1 MSTNTPYNPGS
12 PKSLGQHFLTDTTV
26 LDEIIQAADL
36 TLNDIVVEVGPG
48 RGILTKRLVANAG
61 QIFTI
66 ELDVKLANLIETQLD
81 YPKNLTSIIG
91 DARYTDINELIDPDS
106 KFKMVSN
113 LPYYAANPIVRRFL
127 ELPPKPQ
134 VMVVMVQEEV
144 AKSMVAEPGQ
154 MGILSV
160 AVQYYAKTQLVCKVP
175 PQAFYPIPK
184 VSSAVVKMEVYPESP
199 FHLENT
205 DAFFSLVK
213 AGFRAPRKKLH
224 NSLSN
229 GLNIPSASAIR
240 LIEMSGID
248 PHCRPA
254 SLSIAEWIALYSR
267 WLESD

>member
-91 DARYTDINELIDPDS
+91 DARYTDINELIGPDS

-113 LPYYAANPIVRRFL
+113 LPYY
-127 ELPPKPQ
+127 
-134 VMVVMVQEEV
+134 
-144 AKSMVAEPGQ
+144 GQ
-154 MGILSV
+154 NV
-160 AVQYYAKTQLVCKVP
+160 
-175 PQAFYPIPK
+175 
-184 VSSAVVKMEVYPESP
+184 
-199 FHLENT
+199 FH
-205 DAFFSLVK
+205 SL
-213 AGFRAPRKKLH
+213 RT
-224 NSLSN
+224 
-229 GLNIPSASAIR
+229 
-240 LIEMSGID
+240 
-248 PHCRPA
+248 
-254 SLSIAEWIALYSR
+254 LY
-267 WLESD
+267 